1 MQVFLN
7 RMMPLFG
14 ASFKIK
20 HNCMIPVIR
29 EDVKLKKIVLV
40 STCGFWGLENFDV
53 LVYMINGLCKKI
65 DVEFGGAVL
74 RPHSGIYQDM
84 LEKDNSVS
92 DILDAI
98 RRAGF
103 ELIKNG
109 IIRTETLGI
118 IGRPL
123 ISENE
128 FLSIYNR
135 AVGARD

>member
-40 STCGFWGLENFDV
+40 
-53 LVYMINGLCKKI
+53 YMINGLCKKI

-74 RPHSGIYQDM
+74 RPHFGIYQDM

-92 DILDAI
+92 DIVDAI

>member
-1 MQVFLN
+1 
-7 RMMPLFG
+7 MMPLFG

-20 HNCMIPVIR
+20 HNCMIPIIR

-53 LVYMINGLCKKI
+53 LVYMINVLCKKI

-74 RPHSGIYQDM
+74 RPRSGIYQDM

-92 DILDAI
+92 DIIDAI

-103 ELIKNG
+103 ELIKSG
-109 IIRTETLGI
+109 IIRAETLGI

-123 ISENE
+123 VLKNE

-135 AVGARD
+135 AVRTRD